1 MPVKKPGKKPFA
13 PWLQKHRALK
23 KGGKKSAAAA
33 ELLMTPLIDMFV
45 ILVVFLIMNF
55 SATGELVQLSKD
67 IKLPQAETVSE
78 LERAPIIQISA
89 NTVAIEGVKVGESD
103 EILKD
108 PDLRIPGLTDK
119 LQNMRKVDEMMHP
132 GQAFRGEI
140 IINADKD
147 VDFKLVRKVMFACS
161 DAGYTKFNYA
171 VLRAKGSG
179 GAAEGGE
186 GGGAPATGGR

>member
-1 MPVKKPGKKPFA
+1 MPIKKPGKRPFA
-13 PWLQKHRALK
+13 PWLKNNKNLK
-23 KGGKKSAAAA
+23 KGHKKSSVAD
-33 ELLMTPLIDMFV
+33 LLLTPLIDMFV

-67 IKLPQAETVSE
+67 IRLPKAETVSE
-78 LERAPIIQISA
+78 LDRAPIIQISS

-119 LQNMRKVDEMMHP
+119 LQEMRKVDEMMHP
-132 GQAFRGEI
+132 GQPFRGEI
-140 IINADKD
+140 IINCDRD
-147 VDFKLVRKVMFACS
+147 IDFKLVRKVMFACS

-171 VLRAKGSG
+171 VLKAAK
-179 GAAEGGE
+179 AEGDAA
-186 GGGAPATGGR
+186 APAGG

>member
-1 MPVKKPGKKPFA
+1 MPIKKPGKRPFA
-13 PWLQKHRALK
+13 PWFQDSKQLSGH
-23 KGGKKSAAAA
+23 GKKINSVAD
-33 ELLMTPLIDMFV
+33 LLFTPLIDMFV

-119 LQNMRKVDEMMHP
+119 LQEMRKVDEMMHP
-132 GQAFRGEI
+132 GQPFRGEI
-140 IINADKD
+140 IINADRD
-147 VDFKLVRKVMFACS
+147 VDFKLVRKVMFAAS

-171 VLRAKGSG
+171 VLRANQAK
-179 GAAEGGE
+179 EGGE
-186 GGGAPATGGR
+186 GGAAPAPAGG

>member
-1 MPVKKPGKKPFA
+1 MTITKPGKRAFA
-13 PWLQKHRALK
+13 PWNQKSRALK
-23 KGGKKSAAAA
+23 KGKSRKNAAS
-33 ELLMTPLIDMFV
+33 ELLITPLIDMFI

-67 IKLPQAETVSE
+67 IRLPRAETTSE
-78 LERAPIIQISA
+78 LDRAPIVQISA

-119 LQNMRKVDEMMHP
+119 LQEMRKVDEMMHP
-132 GQAFRGEI
+132 GMPFKGEI
-140 IINADKD
+140 IINCDKD
-147 VDFKLVRKVMFACS
+147 VDFKLVRKVMFAAS

-171 VLRAKGSG
+171 VLRSNKGG
-179 GAAEGGE
+179 EGGE
-186 GGGAPATGGR
+186 GGAAPAGGKT